1 MRKHTVFI
9 GLYSLLSHLSL
20 TTTSFFIDLL
30 RENLF
35 VNSVF
40 FVTFPLANV
49 IFCSRYFSTPQLP
62 LEDPNGSSKIN
73 FKINRKQ
80 DCGIVREED
89 HIREVRRKVERSGIE
104 DGCET
109 GGQED
114 HRGR

>member
-40 FVTFPLANV
+40 FRDISACKRDILLAVFLYTTTTFG
-49 IFCSRYFSTPQLP
+49 
-62 LEDPNGSSKIN
+62 GSEW
-73 FKINRKQ
+73 Q
-80 DCGIVREED
+80 
-89 HIREVRRKVERSGIE
+89 
-104 DGCET
+104 
-109 GGQED
+109 
-114 HRGR
+114 